1 MQEKEAARLIMEE
14 CAEQIR
20 AGDFLHDFEVFLK
33 YVENEKIKLTPKLQ
47 LIPLKHVKNIASLFR
62 KPDQAELKAGDRVF
76 KARYEYQLPRFYFI
90 DLLSVASDCA
100 KVTSK
105 GYYKKGENLA
115 DFRESNLHKKI
126 GALFLSWWD
135 YFDWDVYFPYG
146 NDFAECLQDRRA
158 IISPILKKTIN
169 KSQIDVEEFTNEVI
183 AATGVKWKCEA
194 GDPDNS
200 MAKWGV
206 ERTILQAMS
215 YFGAVELVKK
225 KIGKYRL
232 QKTVAFSLTEPLGK
246 WLVSILSPTG
256 LRNWGQTL
264 HCAEFCTMQGLTPN

>member
-1 MQEKEAARLIMEE
+1 MKDKAADGLMMEE

-20 AGDFLHDFEVFLK
+20 AGDFLHDFEVFLR

-47 LIPLKHVKNIASLFR
+47 LIPLKHAKNIASLFR
-62 KPDQAELKAGDRVF
+62 QPDQAELKVGDRVF
-76 KARYEYQLPRFYFI
+76 KARYEYQLARFYFI
-90 DLLSVASDCA
+90 DLLAVASGCT

-115 DFRESNLHKKI
+115 DFREAELFQKI
-126 GALFLSWWD
+126 GVLFLNWWD

-146 NDFAECLQDRRA
+146 NDFAECLQDTRVF
-158 IISPILKKTIN
+158 IVPILKKTIN
-169 KSQIDVEEFTNEVI
+169 MHKVDVEQFTDEVI

-194 GDPDNS
+194 SDPDNS

-225 KIGKYRL
+225 KKGKYGL
-232 QKTVAFSLTEPLGK
+232 KKTVAFSLTEPLGK
-246 WLVSILSPTG
+246 WLVSILPPG
-256 LRNWGQTL
+256 
-264 HCAEFCTMQGLTPN
+264 GLTISGS